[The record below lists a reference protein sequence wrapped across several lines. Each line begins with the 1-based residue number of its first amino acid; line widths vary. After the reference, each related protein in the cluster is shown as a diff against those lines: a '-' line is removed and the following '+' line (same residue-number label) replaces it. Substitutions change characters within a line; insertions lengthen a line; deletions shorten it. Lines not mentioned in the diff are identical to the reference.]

1 MSRSIVLFALLACS
15 TATAQAQADSS
26 IRREPRLGPG
36 LERLDLSQQQRD
48 QMRALMQEHRAAEQ
62 ARRTEFREKMRALL
76 TDEQRQRLDAMRE
89 LRMQRNQIRREVRR
103 EMTRRD
109 FMRREFRRQYL
120 RNQMFRDRSR
130 PRWFDPGI

>member
-1 MSRSIVLFALLACS
+1 MTRSIVLVAVLACS
-15 TATAQAQADSS
+15 AAAAHAQADSS

-36 LERLDLSQQQRD
+36 LERLDLSQEQRQ
-48 QMRALMQEHRAAEQ
+48 QMRALMQEHRAAEE

-103 EMTRRD
+103 EMSRRE
-109 FMRREFRRQYL
+109 FMRREFRRQSF
-120 RNQMFRDRSR
+120 RNERFRDRGRS
-130 PRWFDPGI
+130 RWFDPGI